1 MIAIGNARRPVV
13 RYKATWADPWT
24 TLPRGSYATDGMREG
39 SSSKFGECVIDTLRV
54 ETVNREDGAPA
65 EPALAV
71 DYFVNVGAEDIDLQ
85 AGNAD
90 RIRWLWLG
98 VVQSVGYVHDGYE
111 TTGTE
116 QSLIVRLSWRCEG
129 IAALFQSFIY
139 QRSLVI
145 GHTGVAATLDSALVF
160 NADGIGNRNATPE
173 ADGSYAFRLD
183 ADTTCARWTARQ
195 AVYRVLLDHLN
206 ATRSPTFPPVALTG
220 QVELLDYTDAWDL
233 RGRPLAECLTTLCGG
248 TRGGTWTM
256 EPSSDGSIINIRI
269 TSGLSSEVVAVA
281 SGDIAA
287 FTLPASDRK
296 IAVLD
301 TSDSHWLVSG
311 DLFDRPRR
319 WTLEGRRLT
328 TLSLTFRPGTVTA
341 YDGLVRGW
349 PIADDAKAGDADAKY
364 ALVYRAFNL
373 DPAWSGRVADGVGL
387 ASALVRTAGAYT
399 GAATYAIA
407 PIPILAA
414 KLDADLVI
422 AETAQT
428 AEGVVQ
434 SLAMW
439 SGDLT
444 GVMPK
449 NLPRDQARVYVHDGK
464 STVTEITETFTVK
477 VTNDPRP
484 MVILGSDAADG
495 ATINALLGTH
505 ADRRIIV
512 TLTVVEPLPLLVSR
526 EPVGS
531 TIDIRVRTGAEI
543 HTVLIG
549 TRLSPT
555 DVPAIATK
563 VVRDDTPLLV
573 SLLAGLGP
581 HLDRGGSAKI
591 VNRLDLLPADHVA
604 RTGALVLA
612 YDDGRNVP
620 IGLRAVVTSRAWSF
634 APGSYGTTL
643 ELAPL
648 DLDLKAYV

>member
-13 RYKATWADPWT
+13 RYKAKWADPWI

-39 SSSKFGECVIDTLRV
+39 SSSRFGECTIDTLRV
-54 ETVNREDGAPA
+54 DSVNREEGAPA
-65 EPALAV
+65 EPALAI

-111 TTGTE
+111 STGTE
-116 QSLIVRLSWRCEG
+116 QSLIVRMSWRCEG
-129 IAALFQSFIY
+129 IAALFQSFIC
-139 QRSLVI
+139 QRALII

-183 ADTTCARWTARQ
+183 ADSTCARWTARQ
-195 AVYRVLLDHLN
+195 AAFRVILDHLN
-206 ATRSPTFPPVALTG
+206 SAHSPNFPLFQLYG
-220 QVELLDYTDAWDL
+220 QVELLDYTDTWDL

-248 TRGGTWTM
+248 RRGGTWTM
-256 EPSSDGSIINIRI
+256 EPSSDVAVLNLRI
-269 TSGLSSEVVAVA
+269 TSGLASDVIAVA
-281 SGDIAA
+281 SGDMAG

-319 WTLEGRRLT
+319 WTLEGKRRT

-349 PIADDAKAGDADAKY
+349 PAADDAKAGDADAKY

-373 DPAWSGRVADGVGL
+373 DPAWSGRVAEGVGL
-387 ASALVRTAGAYT
+387 ASALVRVDGAYT
-399 GAATYAIA
+399 GAATYAVA

-428 AEGVVQ
+428 AAGVVQ
-434 SLAMW
+434 SLASW

-444 GVMPK
+444 GVTPK
-449 NLPRDQARVYVHDGK
+449 NLPRDQARVYVHDGAI
-464 STVTEITETFTVK
+464 VTEITDLFTVK

-484 MVILGSDAADG
+484 MVILGNAAEDG
-495 ATINALLGTH
+495 AAISKLIGDH
-505 ADRRIIV
+505 VDRRIIV
-512 TLTVVEPLPLLVSR
+512 TLTVIEPLPLLVSR
-526 EPVGS
+526 EPVGA
-531 TIDIRVRTGAEI
+531 TIDVRVRTDAEV

-549 TRLSPT
+549 TRLSVEST
-555 DVPAIATK
+555 ATGTK
-563 VVRDDTPLLV
+563 IVRDDTPLMV
-573 SLLAGLGP
+573 SILSGIGP

-591 VNRLDLLPADHVA
+591 VHRLDLLPADHVA

-612 YDDGRNVP
+612 YDDGRKMP
-620 IGLRAVVTSRAWSF
+620 IDLRAVVVSRAWSF

-648 DLDLKAYV
+648 DLDLKAYI